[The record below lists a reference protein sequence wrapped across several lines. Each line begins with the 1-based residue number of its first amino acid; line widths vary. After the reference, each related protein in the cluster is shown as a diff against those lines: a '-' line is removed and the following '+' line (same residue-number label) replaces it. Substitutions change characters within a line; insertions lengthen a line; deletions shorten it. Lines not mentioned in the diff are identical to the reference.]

1 VEYSLHSGNVVLF
14 GQKKHSCHQYKCMS
28 ESLNIAAASTKANI
42 IREVHIL
49 VGGVVVYYLA
59 FRVYSLRNRIE

>member
-1 VEYSLHSGNVVLF
+1 
-14 GQKKHSCHQYKCMS
+14 MS

-42 IREVHIL
+42 IREVRIL

-59 FRVYSLRNRIE
+59 FRVYGLRNRIE